1 MSKVFWAI
9 LAENGR
15 AAELEKLSPPL
26 QQRLRSLSEDLD
38 LILRTSDAATR
49 TDILAKLCTEV
60 IDHLPELQAADE
72 ASSNIPEV
80 REPSLPETQDYRSEE
95 IPPEIL
101 EWARQ
106 QLNEEVIV
114 AGLREI
120 RETGGLELA
129 DFLHELEREATPHE

>member
-1 MSKVFWAI
+1 MSNVFWAM

-26 QQRLRSLSEDLD
+26 QQRLRNLSEDLD
-38 LILRTSDAATR
+38 LILSTSDAATR

-60 IDHLPELQAADE
+60 LNHLTDLQAAHE
-72 ASSNIPEV
+72 ASSGTPEV
-80 REPSLPETQDYRSEE
+80 REPSLPEAQDNRSED
-95 IPPEIL
+95 IQPEIL

-106 QLNEEVIV
+106 QLNEEEIL

-129 DFLHELEREATPHE
+129 DFLPDLEREATPHE